1 MDNIISDYDK
11 NASKRPNT
19 FLGDI
24 AKTLNAKKHGSGR
37 VEYSRE
43 NKLFHPK
50 ELELVKLGRQANQSE
65 LQKVL
70 LSTVIR
76 MRAHQ
81 ALKVNQ

>member
-1 MDNIISDYDK
+1 MKEKAACNLIEKFEI
-11 NASKRPNT
+11 
-19 FLGDI
+19 DI
-24 AKTLNAKKHGSGR
+24 RDLSYGWETICLKFDAVS
-37 VEYSRE
+37 
-43 NKLFHPK
+43 K

-70 LSTVIR
+70 LSAVIR

>member
-1 MDNIISDYDK
+1 MRVSVQIHS
-11 NASKRPNT
+11 SV
-19 FLGDI
+19 
-24 AKTLNAKKHGSGR
+24 TLLRLLMPRNMAAEG

-43 NKLFHPK
+43 NNLFHPK
-50 ELELVKLGRQANQSE
+50 EQELVKLGRQVNQSE

-70 LSTVIR
+70 LSAVIR